1 MKNFRPNKFLITS
14 LIFIFSLLFTFP
26 AHSSDSTVPQVKI
39 YNSTATAIEADF
51 LAYQESFT
59 GGVYITAGDIDGNG
73 QGEVV
78 TGAGLGGGPQVRMF
92 NNRGQGLGQDFF
104 SYSKNF
110 KGGTSVALGDLDGD
124 GQAEIITGT
133 GSDGGPQVRVFKQTG
148 QVLTQ
153 FFAYAEHFRG
163 GVNVATGDVN
173 GDGQDEII
181 TGAGVGG
188 GPHVRVFSGT
198 GKDLG
203 INIFPYPTDFR
214 GGVNVAA
221 GDVDGDGSD
230 EIVTGPASDATS
242 RVKIYKT
249 DQEKTV
255 LGEYVMYT
263 ESFTGGVN
271 VAAGDLD
278 GDNQA
283 EIITA
288 PAFGGGPHVRA
299 IRHTGQPLEINFQAY
314 SSDYRGGVKVAVA
327 DLNNDGQAEIITAP
341 APSTERLEKCEKNCV
356 ALTFDDGYSSGGSF
370 EQILDVLKKHN
381 IKATFFLLGVVMQ
394 NNPAIVQRLVAEGHQ
409 LANHSYSH
417 GAFTR
422 MSAAQM
428 RQEIIYTDDIAKS
441 IIGKSTKPYFRYPG
455 GSHNAHTDAV
465 VHSLGYK
472 YYMWTAST
480 GDSSPNRSTTHSL
493 HGALAGLHD
502 GSIILAHTQ
511 SPYTAQALDQIITAI
526 KSGGYNLTTIAGMP
540 E

>member
-1 MKNFRPNKFLITS
+1 MRLYKRFFVINFV
-14 LIFIFSLLFTFP
+14 FIFSLFLTLP
-26 AHSSDSTVPQVKI
+26 AYSSDSTIPQVKI
-39 YNSTATAIEADF
+39 YNSTATALTANF

-59 GGVYITAGDIDGNG
+59 GGVYPAAGDLDGDG
-73 QGEVV
+73 QGEII
-78 TGAGLGGGPQVRMF
+78 TGTGYGGGPQVRIF
-92 NNRGQGLGQDFF
+92 NSQGKWLGQDFF
-104 SYSKNF
+104 SYGEKF
-110 KGGTSVALGDLDGD
+110 RGGTSVTTGDLDGD
-124 GQAEIITGT
+124 GQAEIITGS
-133 GSDGGPQVRVFKQTG
+133 GPDGGPQVRVFNQAG
-148 QVLTQ
+148 QVLLQ
-153 FFAYAEHFRG
+153 FFAYAADFRG
-163 GVNVATGDVN
+163 GVNVAAGDID

-198 GKDLG
+198 GRDLG
-203 INIFPYPTDFR
+203 LNIFPYPTDFR

-230 EIVTGPASDATS
+230 EIVTGPASEAAA

-249 DQEKTV
+249 DIARTV

-263 ESFTGGVN
+263 ESFQGGVN
-271 VAAGDLD
+271 VATGDLD
-278 GDNQA
+278 GDGQA

-299 IRHTGQPLEINFQAY
+299 IRYTGQPVAVDFLAY
-314 SSDYRGGVKVAVA
+314 AADFRGGVKVAA
-327 DLNNDGQAEIITAP
+327 EDLDGDDRAEIITAP
-341 APSTERLEKCEKNCV
+341 APNTQRDQKCAKNCV

-370 EQILDVLKKHN
+370 EQILEVLKKHDV
-381 IKATFFLLGVVMQ
+381 KATFFLLGVVMQ
-394 NNPAIVQRLVAEGHQ
+394 NNPAIVQRLVDEGHQ

-422 MSAAQM
+422 MSAAQI

-441 IIGKSTKPYFRYPG
+441 VIGETTKPYFRYPG
-455 GSHNAHTDAV
+455 GSHNTGTDAV
-465 VHSLGYK
+465 VHSLGYR

-480 GDSSPNRSTTHSL
+480 GDTSPNRSATHSL
-493 HGALAGLHD
+493 WGALAGLHD

-526 KSGGYNLTTIAGMP
+526 EKGGYNLVTIAQMP